1 MADLKQIYLRYKE
14 EHDLAI
20 KKVVESGRY
29 IQGDEV
35 DMFASEMSEYLL
47 GRKGS
52 DIVCTCGN
60 GSDAL
65 LITYKTLGIKEGDE
79 VVMPSHNYVAS
90 AESAV
95 RLGLTPVIA
104 DTDSRRDYIFSIRS
118 DWDYLERI
126 TTRKTKAIVMV
137 NMYGMPCDTDS
148 LRNFCQEKKLFL
160 IEDNSQGMGGYSE
173 VSQRMTKM
181 SLHGDIST
189 TSFFPTKPLGCMGDG
204 GAIISENK
212 DWVSTARQLSQ
223 HGQKTKYSY
232 KSIGLNSRL
241 DALQAA
247 ILRVRLSHLDE
258 IIKSYNDIANIYN
271 EIITSEY
278 VQKPASTAY
287 SRATFY
293 QYTVILDKKTDRSK
307 LMANL
312 SERGL
317 KTAVY
322 YPEPLSDIGCYK
334 KLSVVRCGLENI
346 NNIKNRMLS
355 LPIYPFMPEEEAE
368 KNANIFMETLNSF

>member
-1 MADLKQIYLRYKE
+1 MTDLKQIYLRYKG
-14 EHDLAI
+14 EHDSAI
-20 KKVVESGRY
+20 RRVVESGRY
-29 IQGDEV
+29 IQGEEV

-47 GRKGS
+47 GSKEKN
-52 DIVCTCGN
+52 IVCTCAN

-65 LITYKTLGIKEGDE
+65 LIAYKVLGLKHGDE
-79 VVMPSHNYVAS
+79 VVMPAHNYISS

-118 DWDYLERI
+118 DWDYLESI

-148 LRNFCQEKKLFL
+148 LRNFCKEKKLFL
-160 IEDNSQGMGGYSE
+160 IEDNAQGMGGYSTT
-173 VSQRMTKM
+173 RHGITKM

-212 DWVSTARQLSQ
+212 DWISSARQLSQ

-247 ILRVRLSHLDE
+247 ILRVRMSHLDE
-258 IIKSYNDIANIYN
+258 IIDSLTLVANTYN
-271 EIITSEY
+271 ERITATS
-278 VQKPASTAY
+278 VQKPMLPY
-287 SRATFY
+287 GSRATFY
-293 QYTVILDKKTDRSK
+293 QYTILLDEGIERKKLIRRLAEK
-307 LMANL
+307 
-312 SERGL
+312 GL
-317 KTAVY
+317 DTAIY
-322 YPEPLSDIGCYK
+322 YPDPISDIGCLVK
-334 KLSVVRCGLENI
+334 SCAIRCSMNNI
-346 NNIKNRMLS
+346 NNIKTRILS